1 MKAYYNETVE
11 TVRRDLNGEQDFLTN
26 EEVKRRQ
33 EKFGFNELAEGKKK
47 SGLQIFLEQYKD
59 FLVLILIVSAVVSL
73 FLGETESAAVI
84 LVVITMN
91 AILGTVQTI
100 KAENSLESLK
110 QLAAP
115 EAKVVRNGAVVRI
128 PGREITVGDVVHLEA
143 GDYIP
148 ADGRVLESASLK
160 VDESALTGESIGV
173 DKISAP
179 LTGELPLGD
188 RRNMVFS
195 GSYVTYGR
203 GVFLVTGIGM
213 NTEVGKIAGLLKNT
227 SEKKTPLQ
235 INLDRFG
242 KKLSMIILLLCAVLF
257 ILQVLKGGAVADA
270 FLFAVALAVAA
281 IPEALS
287 SIVTIVLAFGTRK
300 MAKEGAI
307 IRKLQS
313 VEGLGSV
320 SVICSDK
327 TGTLTQNRMT
337 IEHYYVDGR
346 DIPADQIDPA
356 NPLQEQM
363 LKFSILCNDST
374 NVEGQEIGDPTE
386 TAMVNLG
393 DKKGISAQEVR
404 DACPRSSEVP
414 FDSDRKLMST
424 FHKMKDGYT
433 MITKGA
439 VDVMLKRVDYIQKG
453 GKIFPVTEVDVENIC
468 RVNEQYSES
477 GLRVLGIGYR
487 HFPVEKN
494 ISTEDE
500 QGLVFLGLLA
510 MMDPPRTESAAAVSD
525 CKRAGICPVMI
536 TGDHKVTAAAIA
548 KRIGILDDI
557 S

>member
-84 LVVITMN
+84 LLVITMN

-110 QLAAP
+110 
-115 EAKVVRNGAVVRI
+115 
-128 PGREITVGDVVHLEA
+128 T
-143 GDYIP
+143 
-148 ADGRVLESASLK
+148 
-160 VDESALTGESIGV
+160 DESALTGESLGV
-173 DKISAP
+173 DKISDP
-179 LTGELPLGD
+179 LEGKLALGD
-188 RRNMVFS
+188 QKNMVFS

-203 GVFLVTGIGM
+203 GVFLVTDIGM
-213 NTEVGKIAGLLKNT
+213 NTEVGKIASLLKNT

-235 INLDRFG
+235 VNLDQFG
-242 KKLSMIILLLCAVLF
+242 KKLSMMILLLCGALF
-257 ILQVLKGGAVADA
+257 VLQVLKGGNVADA

-346 DIPADQIDPA
+346 DIPADEIDPED
-356 NPLQEQM
+356 PLQGQM
-363 LKFSILCNDST
+363 LRFSILCNDST

-386 TAMVNLG
+386 TAMINLG
-393 DKKGISAQEVR
+393 DRG
-404 DACPRSSEVP
+404 
-414 FDSDRKLMST
+414 
-424 FHKMKDGYT
+424 
-433 MITKGA
+433 
-439 VDVMLKRVDYIQKG
+439 
-453 GKIFPVTEVDVENIC
+453 
-468 RVNEQYSES
+468 
-477 GLRVLGIGYR
+477 
-487 HFPVEKN
+487 
-494 ISTEDE
+494 
-500 QGLVFLGLLA
+500 
-510 MMDPPRTESAAAVSD
+510 
-525 CKRAGICPVMI
+525 CKRCGIY
-536 TGDHKVTAAAIA
+536 GSD
-548 KRIGILDDI
+548 G
-557 S
+557 